1 MSEKKLV
8 IFDITDV
15 QTIDGIRPTRARG
28 DRVSASAQAVEAVEA
43 SSSAIEKSLTG
54 FIDTVK
60 SMLEKVDDVSGNY
73 KINKVEIAAQVS
85 SEGKVGF
92 MGVGLSANASS
103 SMKIEFTRRD

>member
-1 MSEKKLV
+1 MSAEKLI
-8 IFDITDV
+8 IFDVTDV
-15 QTIDGIRPTRARG
+15 QSIDGLRPTRARG
-28 DRVSASAQAVEAVEA
+28 DKISASARAVEA

-60 SMLEKVDDVSGNY
+60 SMLEKVDDVTGSY

-92 MGVGLSANASS
+92 MGVGLAANASS
-103 SMKIEFTRRD
+103 SLKIEFTRRE

>member
-1 MSEKKLV
+1 MVTENLI
-8 IFDITDV
+8 IFDVTDV
-15 QTIDGIRPTRARG
+15 QTFDGVRPTRARG
-28 DRVSASAQAVEAVEA
+28 DKASATSRAVEA
-43 SSSAIEKSLTG
+43 SSSAIEESLTG

-60 SMLEKVDDVSGNY
+60 LMLEKVDHVSGNY

-103 SMKIEFTRRD
+103 SLKIEFTRRE

>member
-1 MSEKKLV
+1 MSADKLV
-8 IFDITDV
+8 IFDVTDIQPV
-15 QTIDGIRPTRARG
+15 DGMRPTRARG
-28 DRVSASAQAVEAVEA
+28 DRISAPAQAVEASA
-43 SSSAIEKSLTG
+43 SAIENSLTG

-73 KINKVEIAAQVS
+73 KLNKVEIAAQVS

-103 SMKIEFTRRD
+103 SMKIEFTRRE

>member
-1 MSEKKLV
+1 MATDKLI
-8 IFDITDV
+8 IFDVTDV
-15 QTIDGIRPTRARG
+15 QTFDGVRPTRARG
-28 DRVSASAQAVEAVEA
+28 DKTSATAQAVEA
-43 SSSAIEKSLTG
+43 SSSAIEKSMIG

-60 SMLEKVDDVSGNY
+60 SMLENVDDVSGNY

-103 SMKIEFTRRD
+103 GLKIEFTRRE